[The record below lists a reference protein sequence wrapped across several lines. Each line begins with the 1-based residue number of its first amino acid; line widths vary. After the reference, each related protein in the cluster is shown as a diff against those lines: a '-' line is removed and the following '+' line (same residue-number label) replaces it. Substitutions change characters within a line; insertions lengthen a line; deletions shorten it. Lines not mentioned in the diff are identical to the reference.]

1 MRTRW
6 SFLLLLL
13 LATPA
18 IARDDLS
25 PWHILAVTK
34 SDTARPRTTPV
45 DQAAAQKYVHLKV
58 QYNDPGILEQREK
71 FRILNQAGN
80 EVGENWGYN
89 DERSLLIF
97 EGPWDSLAGLSLDGF
112 GHREPLT
119 SASAPLPRRSIGSGA
134 VDLVTLPTRE
144 GTQLTIYNSEDITMV
159 REHRLLT
166 VKEGV
171 NRIQFSWAN
180 TLIDPTS
187 IEFRILDQQDKVDL
201 VDTTF
206 PAGRNDALQW
216 NIRSKMAGKI
226 PVEIRYFTSGITWAA
241 DYVGIAN
248 EDETRLNV
256 TGYVRVTNESG
267 EQYDNAQTR
276 LVVGK
281 INLVEK
287 IAELAKRPPPV
298 IRSRLTQEAFDES
311 VAKAEGMAGGKGGMA
326 DGTPGMESNLTG
338 RGLVSF
344 GPPPEKPKVVVKEA
358 LSEYFLFTVAGRETI
373 EDKVPKRLVAL
384 KVADVPLES
393 IYKLSDRTGDQ
404 TFTKFYRFKN
414 AKLLDE
420 KGKEKKLSAMENLGL
435 SPLPNGTV
443 RLFSEYKNK
452 DLAYVGGTETK
463 YVPIGDRVEVNV
475 GPDKD
480 ITIQRRLKDQKITSV
495 VARQYKRRLD
505 DQFVL
510 YYDLIDYDET
520 FFYEEELVSGK
531 RVPAKIEVERQ
542 FAGDVVLW
550 GEGEAPKGWTS
561 NEPGAYVDLHAVGGR
576 VERVDQ
582 QHVKYFMDVSPG
594 KKQVMSYSV
603 TYKRRKVGP
612 ELNTERKREPL

>member
-1 MRTRW
+1 
-6 SFLLLLL
+6 L
-13 LATPA
+13 LA
-18 IARDDLS
+18 L
-25 PWHILAVTK
+25 V
-34 SDTARPRTTPV
+34 
-45 DQAAAQKYVHLKV
+45 
-58 QYNDPGILEQREK
+58 
-71 FRILNQAGN
+71 
-80 EVGENWGYN
+80 
-89 DERSLLIF
+89 
-97 EGPWDSLAGLSLDGF
+97 
-112 GHREPLT
+112 
-119 SASAPLPRRSIGSGA
+119 APLKAA

-144 GTQLTIYNSEDITMV
+144 GTQFTIYNSEDITMV

-187 IEFRILDQQDKVDL
+187 IEFRILDHQDNVDL
-201 VDTTF
+201 VDTTY

-216 NIRSKMAGKI
+216 NVKSQIAGKI

-248 EDETRLNV
+248 EDETKLNV
-256 TGYVRVTNESG
+256 TGYVRVTNGSG
-267 EQYDNAQTR
+267 EVYDNAQTR

-287 IAELAKRPPPV
+287 IAELARRSPPGQPLVWTSPV
-298 IRSRLTQEAFDES
+298 TIAAGSTFSLKTDEYDIKKKS
-311 VAKAEGMAGGKGGMA
+311 GDLV
-326 DGTPGMESNLTG
+326 N
-338 RGLVSF
+338 GLVV
-344 GPPPEKPKVVVKEA
+344 EKGKDVVKQG
-358 LSEYFLFTVAGRETI
+358 LSEYFLFTIEGREDI
-373 EDKVPKRLVAL
+373 KDKEPKRLVAL

-393 IYKLSDRTGDQ
+393 IYKLSDRTGDKG
-404 TFTKFYRFKN
+404 FTKFYRFKN
-414 AKLLDE
+414 VKLLDD

-443 RLFSEYKNK
+443 RLFSEYKSK

-480 ITIQRRLKDQKITSV
+480 ITIQRRLKDQKTSNV

-510 YYDLIDYDET
+510 YYDLLDYDET

-531 RVPAKIEVERQ
+531 PVSAKIEVERQ
-542 FAGDVVLW
+542 FDANVVLW
-550 GEGEAPKGWTS
+550 GSDDPHAGARPDGWTS
-561 NEPGAYVDLHAVGGR
+561 NEPGAYVDLHAIAGR

-582 QHVKYFMDVSPG
+582 QHVKYFMDLEPG
-594 KKQVMSYSV
+594 KKQRVEYSV

>member
-1 MRTRW
+1 MLRRIFVP
-6 SFLLLLL
+6 FLLLLAL
-13 LATPA
+13 
-18 IARDDLS
+18 
-25 PWHILAVTK
+25 
-34 SDTARPRTTPV
+34 
-45 DQAAAQKYVHLKV
+45 
-58 QYNDPGILEQREK
+58 
-71 FRILNQAGN
+71 
-80 EVGENWGYN
+80 
-89 DERSLLIF
+89 
-97 EGPWDSLAGLSLDGF
+97 
-112 GHREPLT
+112 
-119 SASAPLPRRSIGSGA
+119 SAPLKAA

-187 IEFRILDQQDKVDL
+187 IEFRILDKQDKVDL

-216 NIRSKMAGKI
+216 NIKSQIAGKI

-248 EDETRLNV
+248 EDETKINL
-256 TGYVRVTNESG
+256 TGYVRVTNGSG

-287 IAELAKRPPPV
+287 IADLARRPAPGKEGLMQALLKLETTKE
-298 IRSRLTQEAFDES
+298 IARAERD
-311 VAKAEGMAGGKGGMA
+311 KAEKA
-326 DGTPGMESNLTG
+326 DDDYGYRADPGSM
-338 RGLVSF
+338 
-344 GPPPEKPKVVVKEA
+344 KPKQVVKQG
-358 LSEYFLFTVAGRETI
+358 LSEYFLFAIEGREDI
-373 EDKVPKRLVAL
+373 KDKEPKRLVAL
-384 KVADVPLES
+384 KVAEVPLES

-404 TFTKFYRFKN
+404 AFTKFYRFKN
-414 AKLLDE
+414 VKLLDE
-420 KGKEKKLSAMENLGL
+420 KGKEKKLSSMENLGL

-443 RLFSEYKNK
+443 RLFSEYKTK

-480 ITIQRRLKDQKITSV
+480 ITIHRRLKDQKTGNV

-510 YYDLIDYDET
+510 YYDLVDYDET

-531 RVPAKIEVERQ
+531 PVPAKIEVERQ
-542 FAGDVVLW
+542 FDANVVLW
-550 GEGEAPKGWTS
+550 GSEAEPPNGWTS
-561 NEPGAYVDLHAVGGR
+561 NEAGAYVDLHTIAGR

-582 QHVKYFMDVSPG
+582 QHVKYFLDLQPG
-594 KKQVMSYSV
+594 KKQRVEYSA